1 MLQNY
6 FHIAWRNLTRHKVWA
21 FTNLAGLS
29 IGLAAVMLIMLYI
42 SDEVSFDRFQANSPH
57 LYRLV
62 HDSRDET
69 GRESGGG
76 TTGGPMAAA
85 FLQSIPEISATCRIK
100 GTDMQLVKKG
110 NEIIPEYS

>member
-76 TTGGPMAAA
+76 TTGRPISAA
-85 FLQSIPEISATCRIK
+85 FLQSIPRVTATRRVK
-100 GTDMQLVKKG
+100 GTDIQPGKKG
-110 NEIIPEYS
+110 NEVI

>member
-76 TTGGPMAAA
+76 TTRGPMATAL
-85 FLQSIPEISATCRIK
+85 LQTIPAIRATCPRK
-100 GTDMQLVKKG
+100 TTEMPHAKK
-110 NEIIPEYS
+110 